1 MIELQRD
8 VTRKQ
13 HKDKRVEAELMC
25 TIYIFHRRTLQV
37 DTILRSFGTLFTAL
51 SDAPQDPIGMVMSTR
66 STEIQDVSSHL

>member
-37 DTILRSFGTLFTAL
+37 DTIMRSFDTFFTAL
-51 SDAPQDPIGMVMSTR
+51 SDAPRIGMVMSTR